1 MAPVDREARAV
12 AVRAGGML
20 SDAAAIHGQRT
31 PGQRQKAAVQ
41 ESSHEPS
48 RTLPALRW
56 RGLDLERYRAAFK
69 AGELQCGIYVD
80 QPWRHD
86 KPTVVFIHGA
96 AAAPSQF
103 TALANGLLRVANCAA
118 FLWDDKARLAPSA
131 ETLRAAL
138 LRLPGA
144 VTIVAYSMG
153 TLLPAYLGATDR
165 RGRLR
170 SLAAIYLNPLIGGSR
185 YAGDFRLLCWLGVG
199 SALQRMFC
207 RPSFLDLAPESD
219 FQQAVC
225 GRAGA
230 PSSFAARTL
239 LLFTERPGNEPDVP
253 PARLPNYFGRGRE
266 ELLVRL
272 GTVVHVPLL
281 EGTGHD
287 APLLEPKPVLPIVR
301 QLLDR
306 RPIAR

>member
-1 MAPVDREARAV
+1 
-12 AVRAGGML
+12 ML
-20 SDAAAIHGQRT
+20 SDAAGTYGRRT
-31 PGQRQKAAVQ
+31 PGQRQKPGAR

-48 RTLPALRW
+48 LTVPVLRW
-56 RGLDLERYRAAFK
+56 RGLGAERYRAAFK

-80 QPWRHD
+80 EPWQPG

-103 TALANGLLRVANCAA
+103 AALASGLIRVANCAA
-118 FLWDDKARLAPSA
+118 FLWDDRARLVPTA
-131 ETLRAAL
+131 EILGAAL

-144 VTIVAYSMG
+144 TTIVAYSMG

-170 SLAAIYLNPLIGGSR
+170 SLAAMYLNPLIGGSR
-185 YAGDFRLLCWLGVG
+185 YAGDFRVLRWLGVG

-219 FQQAVC
+219 FQQAIC
-225 GRAGA
+225 GQTGT
-230 PSSFAARTL
+230 PSSFAARTV

-253 PARLPNYFGRGRE
+253 RARLPKYFGRSRE
-266 ELLVRL
+266 ELLARL

-281 EGTGHD
+281 QGTGHN
-287 APLLEPKPVLPIVR
+287 APLLEPRPVLPIVQ

-306 RPIAR
+306 RTVAR